1 MGPDWIRTTD
11 VALIDEDGFVFHR
24 ARADGAIMRGGFKIL
39 PETIERALLLH
50 PTISTAA
57 VVGVADRR
65 LGQTPAAAIQLKPGA
80 DQPAISELE
89 AHLRDHVLA
98 THIPAHWRFVA
109 DLPKNPSMKIDRL
122 GVRALFEP

>member
-11 VALIDEDGFVFHR
+11 IALIDDDGFVFHR

-50 PTISTAA
+50 PAVCTVA

-65 LGQTPAAAIQLKPGA
+65 VGQTPAAAVQLRSGVARPTV
-80 DQPAISELE
+80 DELE
-89 AHLRDHVLA
+89 AHLRQHVLA
-98 THIPAHWRFVA
+98 THIPAHWRFVE
-109 DLPKNPSMKIDRL
+109 DLPKNASMKVDRL
-122 GVRALFEP
+122 GVRGLFEQ